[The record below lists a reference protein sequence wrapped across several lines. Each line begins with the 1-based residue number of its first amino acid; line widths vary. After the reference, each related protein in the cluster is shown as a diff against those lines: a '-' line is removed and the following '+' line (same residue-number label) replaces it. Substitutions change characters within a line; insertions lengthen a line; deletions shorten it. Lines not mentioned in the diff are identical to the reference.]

1 MKKLLIIVM
10 LLATTTGFSEKKTG
24 QANDFFDLSSKVGS
38 TGQISNQYLED
49 LMKIQRLKYL
59 VNANDRS

>member
-24 QANDFFDLSSKVGS
+24 QANDFFDLSSKVGPA
-38 TGQISNQYLED
+38 GFEP
-49 LMKIQRLKYL
+49 
-59 VNANDRS
+59 AE

>member
-24 QANDFFDLSSKVGS
+24 QANDFFDLSSKVGA
-38 TGQISNQYLED
+38 TGQISNL
-49 LMKIQRLKYL
+49 LIQDIKELGVFVSL
-59 VNANDRS
+59 NGA